1 MTIVV
6 SHNVEY
12 VRINI
17 IVLLLLMLK
26 RNCSNAVW
34 LFSNFVAYVKVF
46 FFSFFFVHSFSISQ

>member
-46 FFSFFFVHSFSISQ
+46 FFLFRSIFFHFPMK